1 MPTFYPNDFD
11 IDIDEF
17 IDSCSSEE
25 IKEMAESLK
34 ERGFLNPTS
43 TEESS
48 VKDIFWFETLRK
60 LEQNRLSLSNEEEK
74 IIHIIASRFI

>member
-25 IKEMAESLK
+25 IKEMVESLK

-74 IIHIIASRFI
+74 IIHVIASRFI